1 MTMRRFQDY
10 NPAAVAAYYL
20 CVSGVAMFTMEPVIL
35 AISLLGAV
43 VSLGVTGLLHQWKAH
58 LYTLALFL
66 GMALVNPLVSHN
78 GVTVLFVLNHNPVTM
93 EAFVYGI
100 AAGGM
105 IVTVMTWFR
114 AFTAVMTSDK
124 LLYIFGSLSPK
135 LALMLSMALRYVPLF
150 GRQIRVVSQSQQA
163 LGLYKE
169 DNIVDRLRGG
179 MRIFSVMVTWMLENG
194 IITADSMTARG
205 YGVGRRTRFSIFR
218 WTRQDV
224 LFLLMTMLLTAA
236 MLFGMTDRTFT
247 YYPAITASPVTWRVL
262 VGYLAYGLLTWL
274 PAIITG
280 KEAFKWRILRSR
292 I

>member
-1 MTMRRFQDY
+1 MRRFADH
-10 NPAAVAAYYL
+10 NPVAVAVYFL
-20 CVSGVAMFTMEPVIL
+20 CAAGVTMFTMETVIL
-35 AISLLGAV
+35 AISLVGAV
-43 VSLGVTGLLHQWKAH
+43 ASLGVTGLLRQWKTN

-66 GMALVNPLVSHN
+66 GMALINPLISHN
-78 GVTVLFVLNHNPVTM
+78 GVTVLFVINHNPVTL
-93 EAFVYGI
+93 EAFVYGV

-150 GRQIRVVSQSQQA
+150 GRQIRAVSQSQKA

-169 DNIVDRLRGG
+169 DNIVDRMRGG
-179 MRIFSVMVTWMLENG
+179 MRIFSVMVTWTLENG
-194 IITADSMTARG
+194 IITADSMTAGG
-205 YGVGRRTRFSIFR
+205 YGIGRRTGFSIFG
-218 WTRQDV
+218 WTREDV
-224 LFLLMTMLLTAA
+224 LLLISSLLLTACTLWGL
-236 MLFGMTDRTFT
+236 MDRSFT
-247 YYPAITASPVTWRVL
+247 YYPAITAAPVTARTL
-262 VGYLAYGLLTWL
+262 AGFIAYGLLTWL

-280 KEAFKWRILRSR
+280 KEALKWRILRSK

>member
-1 MTMRRFQDY
+1 MRRFADH
-10 NPAAVAAYYL
+10 NPAAVAVYFL
-20 CVSGVAMFTMEPVIL
+20 CAAGVAMFTMEPVIL
-35 AISLLGAV
+35 ILSCIGAI
-43 VSLGVTGLLHQWKAH
+43 VSLGVTGLLGQWRIH
-58 LYTLALFL
+58 LYTLALFA
-66 GMALVNPLVSHN
+66 GMALINPFISHN
-78 GVTVLFVLNHNPVTM
+78 GVTVLFVMNHNPVTL
-93 EAFVYGI
+93 EALVYGV

-150 GRQIRVVSQSQQA
+150 TAQVHKVSQSQKA

-169 DNIVDRLRGG
+169 NNLIDRLRGG
-179 MRIFSVMVTWMLENG
+179 MRVFSVMVTWTLENG

-205 YGVGRRTRFSIFR
+205 YGTGRRTRFSIFR
-218 WTRQDV
+218 WTRDDV
-224 LFLLMTMLLTAA
+224 LLLIASLLLMALTLWGIAE
-236 MLFGMTDRTFT
+236 RTFT
-247 YYPAITASPVTWRVL
+247 YYPAITAMPVTART
-262 VGYLAYGLLTWL
+262 LAGFISYGLLTLL

-280 KEAFKWRILRSR
+280 KEALKWHCLRSK

>member
-1 MTMRRFQDY
+1 MRRFSDH
-10 NPAAVAAYYL
+10 NPAAVALYYL
-20 CVSGVAMFTMEPVIL
+20 AAGVTMFTMEPVVL
-35 AISLLGAV
+35 AISLIGAV
-43 VSLGVTGLLHQWKAH
+43 VSLGVTGLLRQWKAH
-58 LYTLALFL
+58 LYSLVLFAC
-66 GMALVNPLVSHN
+66 MALVNPLISHN
-78 GVTVLFVLNHNPVTM
+78 GVTVLFVINHNPVTL

-150 GRQIRVVSQSQQA
+150 GRQIRAVSQSQKA

-169 DNIVDRLRGG
+169 DNLIDRMRGG
-179 MRIFSVMVTWMLENG
+179 MRIFSVMVTWTLENG

-218 WTRQDV
+218 WTRNDV
-224 LFLLMTMLLTAA
+224 LLVILTLLLTVLTLLGLA
-236 MLFGMTDRTFT
+236 DRTVT
-247 YYPAITASPVTWRVL
+247 YYPAITASDMTGRVL
-262 VGYLAYGLLTWL
+262 TGYIAYGLLTWL

-280 KEAFKWRILRSR
+280 KETLKWRILRSR

>member
-1 MTMRRFQDY
+1 MRKFADH
-10 NPAAVAAYYL
+10 NPVAVAAYFL
-20 CVSGVAMFTMEPVIL
+20 CAAGVTMFTMEPVIL
-35 AISLLGAV
+35 AISLVGAV
-43 VSLGVTGLLHQWKAH
+43 ASLGVTGLLRQWKTH

-66 GMALVNPLVSHN
+66 GMALINPLISHN
-78 GVTVLFVLNHNPVTM
+78 GVTVLFVINHNPVTL
-93 EAFVYGI
+93 EALVYGV

-150 GRQIRVVSQSQQA
+150 GRQIRAVSQSQKA

-169 DNIVDRLRGG
+169 DNIVDRMRGG
-179 MRIFSVMVTWMLENG
+179 LRIFSVMVTWTLENG

-205 YGVGRRTRFSIFR
+205 YGIGRRTRFSIFR
-218 WTRQDV
+218 WTREDV
-224 LFLLMTMLLTAA
+224 LLLISSLLLTACTLWGL
-236 MLFGMTDRTFT
+236 MDRSFT
-247 YYPAITASPVTWRVL
+247 YYPAITAAPVTTRP
-262 VGYLAYGLLTWL
+262 LAGFITYGLLTWL

-280 KEAFKWRILRSR
+280 KEALKWRILRSK